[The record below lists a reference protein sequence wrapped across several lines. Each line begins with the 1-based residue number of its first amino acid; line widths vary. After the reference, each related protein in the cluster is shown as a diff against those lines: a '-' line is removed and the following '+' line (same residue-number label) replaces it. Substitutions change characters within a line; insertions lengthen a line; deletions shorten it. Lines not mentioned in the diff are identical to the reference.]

1 MASDTKTVIAEAIAR
16 VLAEVPALIN
26 LKLIFALELRSKGDV
41 QHYRVEL
48 PGPKIE
54 KLVPDDAR
62 IRVEVQRPV
71 FNEMA
76 EKGTLKAWHAA
87 YDRGDLKASGNEQ
100 ILKLIAQVVGRQEE
114 RARTRKA
121 RQPSAGN

>member
-1 MASDTKTVIAEAIAR
+1 VASDTKTVIEEAIAR

-62 IRVEVQRPV
+62 IRVEVQRPI

-76 EKGTLKAWHAA
+76 AKGTLKAWHAA

-121 RQPSAGN
+121 RQTSAGN